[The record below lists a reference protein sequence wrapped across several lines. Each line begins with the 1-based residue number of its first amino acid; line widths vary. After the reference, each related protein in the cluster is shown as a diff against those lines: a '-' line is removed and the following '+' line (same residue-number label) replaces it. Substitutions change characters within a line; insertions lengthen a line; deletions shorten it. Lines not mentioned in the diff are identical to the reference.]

1 MHSLGSVVALVK
13 VQVSNSK
20 RAIAKSAHEIAS
32 IIAVGTDVWF
42 GCRSSSICM
51 DSGVESIGLC
61 CWSDVVVEL
70 DQQQG
75 NKHGFNGL
83 SHH

>member
-32 IIAVGTDVWF
+32 IIAVGTDVRF
-42 GCRSSSICM
+42 GCSSSSTCICM
-51 DSGVESIGLC
+51 DSVSRIEQIVL
-61 CWSDVVVEL
+61 L
-70 DQQQG
+70 D
-75 NKHGFNGL
+75 
-83 SHH
+83 

>member
-1 MHSLGSVVALVK
+1 MHNLGSVVALVK

-61 CWSDVVVEL
+61 CWIDPHFLPDFGWS
-70 DQQQG
+70 
-75 NKHGFNGL
+75 
-83 SHH
+83 

>member
-32 IIAVGTDVWF
+32 IIAVGTDVRF
-42 GCRSSSICM
+42 GCSRVCM
-51 DSGVESIGLC
+51 DSVSRIEQIVL
-61 CWSDVVVEL
+61 L
-70 DQQQG
+70 D
-75 NKHGFNGL
+75 
-83 SHH
+83 